1 MEPIYLDH
9 AATTPLHPTVIQ
21 AMTENMQTTFGNPSS
36 IHQFGRKAHG
46 LLEEV
51 RQTIAESLQA
61 KPHEIIFNSGGTEGD
76 NTAILAVAF
85 SRQKEGKHIITTAI
99 EHPAVLR
106 TMEYLETLGFE
117 VTYLPVNENGQIS
130 MDQFK
135 KSLREETILV
145 SMMYGNNEIGNRL
158 PIAEVG
164 AILKNHSAIFH
175 TDAVQAYGSEVI
187 LPHELGI
194 DLLSISAHK
203 INGPKGVG
211 FLFKSDA
218 IQLPPLLHGG
228 EQEEKRRAGT
238 ENLAGIIGMGTAV
251 SLLTSTEKQAR
262 KTAYQSFQ
270 TIILKALEEANIDF
284 SINGEPTNRLAHVL
298 NLHLKGIPSDLLLM
312 HLDLR
317 GIAISTGSAC
327 TAGTVDPSYVLT
339 AMYGENSS
347 AIKESIRIS
356 FGYGNTPE
364 EIATFSEVLVAV
376 IQQLKK

>member
-1 MEPIYLDH
+1 
-9 AATTPLHPTVIQ
+9 
-21 AMTENMQTTFGNPSS
+21 
-36 IHQFGRKAHG
+36 
-46 LLEEV
+46 
-51 RQTIAESLQA
+51 
-61 KPHEIIFNSGGTEGD
+61 
-76 NTAILAVAF
+76 
-85 SRQKEGKHIITTAI
+85 
-99 EHPAVLR
+99 
-106 TMEYLETLGFE
+106 
-117 VTYLPVNENGQIS
+117 
-130 MDQFK
+130 
-135 KSLREETILV
+135 
-145 SMMYGNNEIGNRL
+145 MMYGNNEIGNRL

-164 AILKNHSAIFH
+164 AILKIIRRFFIQMPS
-175 TDAVQAYGSEVI
+175 AYGSEVI

-211 FLFKSDA
+211 FYLKAMQSNYHLFTWW
-218 IQLPPLLHGG
+218 GTRR
-228 EQEEKRRAGT
+228 KRRAGT

-251 SLLTSTEKQAR
+251 SLLTSAEKQAR

-327 TAGTVDPSYVLT
+327 TAGTVDPSHVLT

-364 EIATFSEVLVAV
+364 EIATF
-376 IQQLKK
+376 LKY

>member
-1 MEPIYLDH
+1 
-9 AATTPLHPTVIQ
+9 
-21 AMTENMQTTFGNPSS
+21 
-36 IHQFGRKAHG
+36 
-46 LLEEV
+46 
-51 RQTIAESLQA
+51 
-61 KPHEIIFNSGGTEGD
+61 
-76 NTAILAVAF
+76 
-85 SRQKEGKHIITTAI
+85 
-99 EHPAVLR
+99 
-106 TMEYLETLGFE
+106 
-117 VTYLPVNENGQIS
+117 
-130 MDQFK
+130 
-135 KSLREETILV
+135 
-145 SMMYGNNEIGNRL
+145 MMYGNNEIGNRL

-238 ENLAGIIGMGTAV
+238 EKLSWNYWHGYCRFITNFCR
-251 SLLTSTEKQAR
+251 KQAR

-327 TAGTVDPSYVLT
+327 YSGNCGSFARVDSDVWRKFL
-339 AMYGENSS
+339 
-347 AIKESIRIS
+347 
-356 FGYGNTPE
+356 GY
-364 EIATFSEVLVAV
+364 
-376 IQQLKK
+376 